1 MDKTA
6 KLWDVNTGKEYATL
20 SDHTGEIVTLHFNAD
35 GDKII
40 TGSFDATAKIWD
52 VRKGTCIVTLSG
64 H

>member
-20 SDHTGEIVTLHFNAD
+20 ADHTGEIVTIHFNAD
-35 GDKII
+35 GDKLI

-52 VRKGTCIVTLSG
+52 VRKGICLLTLE
-64 H
+64 